1 VRVPL
6 VDKDE
11 IPGQIEI
18 EFEGRPLVAL
28 SGESVAATLAANGI
42 LDLRTSPT
50 GTSRGIFCGMGVCH
64 DCLVEIDGQQNQ
76 RACMIKVDRPMKVYR
91 Q

>member
-1 VRVPL
+1 MRVPL

-28 SGESVAATLAANGI
+28 SGESVAASVGW
-42 LDLRTSPT
+42 
-50 GTSRGIFCGMGVCH
+50 
-64 DCLVEIDGQQNQ
+64 
-76 RACMIKVDRPMKVYR
+76 VYVTTAWWKSTVNKINEPA
-91 Q
+91 